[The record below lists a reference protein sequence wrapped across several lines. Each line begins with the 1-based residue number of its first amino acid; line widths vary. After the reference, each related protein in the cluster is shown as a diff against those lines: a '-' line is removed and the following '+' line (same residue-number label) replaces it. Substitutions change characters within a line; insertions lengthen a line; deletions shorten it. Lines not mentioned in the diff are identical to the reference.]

1 MKIIKKMGTRI
12 VKGAGKK
19 EQGFSEIV
27 VSMFFVV
34 IVVICLSF
42 ALKIRMVRLTRANL
56 EDGLTISTLSA
67 LIFDVDELSASG
79 TACVDINKSYK
90 AFVKTLKTNL
100 DLDENMNA
108 KNPVYYRSIE
118 IKDYII
124 YNVKENDITE
134 IRYSSNGSN
143 LNKVYVDGLGKVVAQ
158 NGETITRSSIYV
170 EVEISIEGFAGG
182 ESTKASVSNLLGLT
196 EN

>member
-1 MKIIKKMGTRI
+1 
-12 VKGAGKK
+12 
-19 EQGFSEIV
+19 
-27 VSMFFVV
+27 
-34 IVVICLSF
+34 
-42 ALKIRMVRLTRANL
+42 MVRLTRANL